1 MPERRGV
8 LRSRRL
14 ARGLAWGMGTLAL
27 ASGAFV
33 VVGVLLPGR
42 VEVVRSVE
50 VRAAPEAVFPFLNE
64 LAAWDQWAPWGQVE
78 SRMEGPASGSGARRA
93 WDDPGVGSG
102 SFTLTAAHP
111 PSRVDYVVE
120 VEEGALRFEGTL
132 VVEGR
137 SAAAGAAVVSIVTW
151 TERAD
156 LGWNPLL
163 GWTALAMDKSQ
174 GQVLRDSLERLRE
187 LVERRAQGEPQ
198 PDPRVAPSPPR

>member
-1 MPERRGV
+1 
-8 LRSRRL
+8 
-14 ARGLAWGMGTLAL
+14 MGTLAL

-64 LAAWDQWAPWGQVE
+64 LAAWDEWAPWGQIE
-78 SRMEGPASGSGARRA
+78 SRMEGPTSGPGARRV
-93 WDDPGVGSG
+93 WDDPSIGSG
-102 SFTLTAAHP
+102 SFALTDARP
-111 PSRVDYVVE
+111 PYRVDYVVE

-132 VVEGR
+132 VVEDR
-137 SAAAGAAVVSIVTW
+137 SSAGGAGASGAAVVSIVTW
-151 TERAD
+151 TERVD

-174 GQVLRDSLERLRE
+174 GQVLQDSLERLRE
-187 LVERRAQGEPQ
+187 LVERRVQG
-198 PDPRVAPSPPR
+198 DP

>member
-8 LRSRRL
+8 LISGRL
-14 ARGLAWGMGTLAL
+14 ARGLAWAMGTLAL

-50 VRAAPEAVFPFLNE
+50 IRAAPEAVFPFLNE
-64 LAAWDQWAPWGQVE
+64 LAAWDEWAPWGQVQ
-78 SRMEGPASGSGARRA
+78 SRAEGPPSGPGARRV
-93 WDDPGVGSG
+93 WDDPRIGSG
-102 SFTLTAAHP
+102 SFALTDARP

-120 VEEGALRFEGTL
+120 VEDGALRFEGTIAI
-132 VVEGR
+132 EGGDA
-137 SAAAGAAVVSIVTW
+137 STPGVSTVTW

-174 GQVLRDSLERLRE
+174 GQVLEDSLERLKER
-187 LVERRAQGEPQ
+187 VEQGGGTATSRR
-198 PDPRVAPSPPR
+198 SF

>member
-1 MPERRGV
+1 MPGRRGM

-50 VRAAPEAVFPFLNE
+50 VRAVPEAVFPFLNE

-78 SRMEGPASGSGARRA
+78 SRMEGPASGPGARRV

-102 SFTLTAAHP
+102 SFALTDARP

-132 VVEGR
+132 VVVG
-137 SAAAGAAVVSIVTW
+137 SGAAGAADVSTVTW

-156 LGWNPLL
+156 LGWNPLM

-174 GQVLRDSLERLRE
+174 GQVLQDSLERLKE
-187 LVERRAQGEPQ
+187 LVERRVQG
-198 PDPRVAPSPPR
+198 DSVAR

>member
-1 MPERRGV
+1 M

-14 ARGLAWGMGTLAL
+14 ARGLAWAMGALAL

-50 VRAAPEAVFPFLNE
+50 VRAAPEAVFPFLND
-64 LAAWDQWAPWGQVE
+64 LAAWDEWAPWGQVQ
-78 SRMEGPASGSGARRA
+78 SRLEGPASGPGARRV
-93 WDDPGVGSG
+93 WDDPSIGAG
-102 SFTLTAAHP
+102 SFALTNARP

-120 VEEGALRFEGTL
+120 VEGGALRFEGAIA
-132 VVEGR
+132 VEAKNTPA
-137 SAAAGAAVVSIVTW
+137 SGAPEIVSIVTW

-163 GWTALAMDKSQ
+163 GWTALAMDQSQ
-174 GQVLRDSLERLRE
+174 GQVLQDSLERLKE
-187 LVERRAQGEPQ
+187 LVERRAAG
-198 PDPRVAPSPPR
+198 RR